1 MPAHDVGAMA
11 VAATEIRLTGSGSVF
26 LNHVGDSGFG
36 LVKSCLGTSDA
47 DRFRTWPVLETVISV
62 IGLVAVLALGY
73 VL

>member
-1 MPAHDVGAMA
+1 MA
-11 VAATEIRLTGSGSVF
+11 VVATEIRLTGSGSVF